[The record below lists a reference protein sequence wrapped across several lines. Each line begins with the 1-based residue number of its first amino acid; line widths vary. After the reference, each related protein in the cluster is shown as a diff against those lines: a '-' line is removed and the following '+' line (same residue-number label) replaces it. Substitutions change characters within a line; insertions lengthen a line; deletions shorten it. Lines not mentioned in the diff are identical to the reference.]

1 MENKEIFSVGIDMIY
16 LAACSL
22 HGRLPEKAR
31 LEKIDLDEVYK
42 MAKRHSMQ
50 SIIYI
55 IVAKCVKEY
64 GEDII
69 HTQLLLRWKQDHHAT
84 LARLV
89 SFDIEREQLLD
100 FLDKNRIWYLCLK
113 GIVLQ
118 RYYPTLGMRQMTDN
132 DILVDRAG
140 CKRIREYM
148 TERGFETYSYGTH
161 CHDTYIKGG
170 VTFEIHRTLAEDGGK
185 TKDAFSYYKN
195 VKDKLLPG
203 KRAAELQFC
212 DEDFY
217 IYYIFHAYKHYSIA
231 GCGVR
236 TLMDI
241 YAFLSKKDDGLD
253 REYLNAEL
261 AALGLTEYERRS
273 RELAFA
279 LFSADATEQ
288 SADILALDN
297 ELTQMLNYYLHSGT
311 FGTKKQ
317 QIENSVSEI
326 SRGGDVTAFTKL
338 LYLIRRVFPGMDYY
352 RNSLPRASK
361 FLVTIPFL
369 WFIRIFRGIGK
380 GKSVAKEVKE
390 LKNIK

>member
-1 MENKEIFSVGIDMIY
+1 LEKKEISPICLDMIY
-16 LAACSL
+16 LAACSF
-22 HGRLPEKAR
+22 HGRLPERAR
-31 LEKIDLDEVYK
+31 IEEMDLHAVYK

-50 SIIYI
+50 SIVYI
-55 IVAKCVKEY
+55 LVSKCVKEY
-64 GEDII
+64 GGEII
-69 HTQLLLRWKQDHHAT
+69 DTELLLRWKQDHHAT

-100 FLDKNRIWYLCLK
+100 FLDKNGIWYLCLK
-113 GIVLQ
+113 GILLQ
-118 RYYPTLGMRQMTDN
+118 HYYPALGMRQMTDN

-140 CKRIREYM
+140 CRKIREYM
-148 TERGFETYSYGTH
+148 TERGFEVYSYGTH

-170 VTFEIHRTLAEDGGK
+170 VAFEIHRTLAEDGGK
-185 TKDAFSYYKN
+185 TKDAFSYYEN

-241 YAFLSKKDDGLD
+241 YAFLSKKGDGLD
-253 REYLNAEL
+253 KEYLNAEL
-261 AALGLTEYERRS
+261 SALGLTEYERRS

-288 SADILALDN
+288 SADILALDD

-311 FGTKKQ
+311 FGTKNQ

-326 SRGGDVTAFTKL
+326 SRGGDVTVFTKL

-352 RNSLPRASK
+352 RNSYPRASK

-369 WFIRIFRGIGK
+369 WLIRIFRGIGK
-380 GKSVAKEVKE
+380 GKSVAKEVEHLKE
-390 LKNIK
+390 IK